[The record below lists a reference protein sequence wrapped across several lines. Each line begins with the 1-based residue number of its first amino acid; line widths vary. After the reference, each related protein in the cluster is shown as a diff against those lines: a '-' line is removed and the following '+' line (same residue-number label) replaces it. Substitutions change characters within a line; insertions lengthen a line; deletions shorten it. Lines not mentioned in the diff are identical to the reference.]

1 MEQNIQNQQ
10 EEIIDL
16 KQYFAV
22 INKAKWRLLTFAF
35 FMTIFAVIVVLKIT
49 PTYKATAT
57 LLIEAQE
64 AKAVSFEE
72 VYGLDSSKKEYYLT
86 QFEILKSNT
95 IAKQVIEKL
104 NLAEHPE
111 FNKPPSFTS
120 ELKKDIKAAIPF
132 LPKKEK
138 VLLSDEELAEK
149 RMLALVQAFSTRL
162 SISPIRK
169 TQMVN
174 ISFESEDP
182 KLAALVANTVG
193 EVYIEN
199 HMNAKM
205 GITQKAAGWLTD
217 RLSDLRIKLDKS
229 EANLQAYREQENL
242 IDVEGVV
249 GLIKRELEQTSQQLV
264 VSRNDQNKLESI
276 TRVIA
281 EYGKSD
287 YERLESIPEI
297 TSHKVIQDV
306 KREVILAERKVSEL
320 AEVYGPKHP
329 KMIAANAELATVKAN
344 LTKQVKALVTGIEK
358 EMRTA
363 NANVIALEQDLE
375 RIRSQ
380 YQKITRKETEYH
392 KLKREVET
400 NRNIYDAF
408 LSRSKETEVTSD
420 FNSAVARFTD
430 RAYAP
435 SLPVKPKKGLI
446 IALVFVASLGFGVVL
461 AFVFEALNDTV
472 KSSSDIENK
481 LTQRML
487 GLLPLQVLK
496 KKEKLDS
503 HIFFNEEAKQFSEAV
518 RTFRTGFILSQMDKP
533 NKIIEV
539 TSSVPGEGKTTTSS
553 NLAFSLAQMEKVLLI
568 DADMRKPSL
577 CRRFNIPAYHPG
589 LANFIAG
596 TEKFEDCL
604 YTDEKSG
611 LTIMPCGQVPP
622 NPLELLASKRFGK
635 MLEELRTRFD
645 KIVIDTAPTQAVS
658 DSLVISQHADSVIY
672 VVKADSTRMGMVKT
686 GLGRLIEAKANIA
699 GVVLNQVDL
708 KKADSYGSYHGYYD
722 YYGYGEETKS

>member
-35 FMTIFAVIVVLKIT
+35 FMTVFAIIVVLKIT
-49 PTYKATAT
+49 PTYQATAT

-120 ELKKDIKAAIPF
+120 QLKKDIKAAIPF
-132 LPKKEK
+132 LPKNEK
-138 VLLSDEELAEK
+138 TLLSDEELAEK
-149 RMLALVQAFSTRL
+149 KMLSLVQAFSKRL

-264 VSRNDQNKLESI
+264 VARNDQNKLESI
-276 TRVIA
+276 TRVIG
-281 EYGKSD
+281 EYGKTD
-287 YERLESIPEI
+287 YELLESIPEI
-297 TSHKVIQDV
+297 TSHQVIQNV
-306 KREVILAERKVSEL
+306 KREVVMVERKVSEL

-329 KMIAANAELATVKAN
+329 KMIAANAELTTVKAN

-420 FNSAVARFTD
+420 FSSAVARFTD

-435 SLPVKPKKGLI
+435 SLPIKPKKGLI
-446 IALVFVASLGFGVVL
+446 IALVFVASLGFAVVL

-487 GLLPLQVLK
+487 GLLPFQATK
-496 KKEKLDS
+496 KNQKLDS
-503 HIFFNEEAKQFSEAV
+503 HIFFNEDAKQFSEAV

-533 NKIIEV
+533 NQIIEV
-539 TSSVPGEGKTTTSS
+539 TSSVPSEGKTTTSS

-604 YTDEKSG
+604 YIDEKSG

-622 NPLELLASKRFGK
+622 NPLELLASKRFGN
-635 MLEELRTRFD
+635 MLEKLRNKFD

-672 VVKADSTRMGMVKT
+672 VVKADSTRLGMVKT